1 MKPLILSIA
10 LLSFSSLPL
19 LASTPREAWEG
30 QLYRQAMNSAQKDPV
45 AAAKWALG
53 LEPDKKKNMALRVVF
68 QQWSGK
74 EPEKA
79 ARWGQTIEDDA
90 ARHIAVAGAM
100 YGWARAGEV
109 AEKAIA
115 WMDGLDDG
123 EDRANALYHFVLQ
136 WSFHEP
142 EKAGAL
148 SMKSLQDEKRDA
160 AIRHVASTW
169 LFKTK
174 QDTKP
179 VFAWIATFDD
189 AKLQQSAVD
198 SIVHGMMF
206 HSKADPDKLGK
217 EILLLE
223 NEKVKSNMLCGL
235 IKSFAS
241 PHAYDGGYVQMPA
254 FRAVT
259 PEKAKEMAKS
269 IPDATLQAE
278 AIGFV
283 EKAAAELKK

>member
-1 MKPLILSIA
+1 MKKLILSTA
-10 LLSFSSLPL
+10 LLSFSLLPAM
-19 LASTPREAWEG
+19 ASTPREAWEG

-53 LEPDKKKNMALRVVF
+53 LEPDKKKHMALRVVF

-90 ARHIAVAGAM
+90 SRHIAVAGAM
-100 YGWARAGEV
+100 HGWARGGEV

-136 WSFHEP
+136 WAFHEP

-148 SMKSLQDEKRDA
+148 SMKSLQDEKRDL
-160 AIRHVASTW
+160 AIRHIASTW

-179 VFAWIATFDD
+179 VFAWIATFDE
-189 AKLQQSAVD
+189 AELQQSAVD
-198 SIVHGMMF
+198 SVVHGLLF
-206 HSKADPDKLGK
+206 RGKVDAEKLGN
-217 EILLLE
+217 EILQLE
-223 NEKVKSNMLCGL
+223 NAKTKSNMLYGL

-241 PHAYDGGYVQMPA
+241 PHAYDGGYMRMPP

-259 PEKAKEMAKS
+259 PDKA
-269 IPDATLQAE
+269 T
-278 AIGFV
+278 
-283 EKAAAELKK
+283 